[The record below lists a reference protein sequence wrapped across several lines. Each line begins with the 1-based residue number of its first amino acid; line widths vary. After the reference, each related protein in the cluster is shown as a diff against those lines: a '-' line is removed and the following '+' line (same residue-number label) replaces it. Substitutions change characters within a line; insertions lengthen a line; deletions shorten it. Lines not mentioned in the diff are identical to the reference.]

1 MAENSTPATS
11 NGGEVKAEA
20 PKVREHLKAAGAAAV
35 EALRENASSAAD
47 TARSAAETARS
58 RARGATDW
66 ARSRVSDLQ
75 DRVEKRPQSTALMAL
90 GIGVVAG
97 FLLGAIL
104 RGGRER

>member
-1 MAENSTPATS
+1 MAENATPATS

-20 PKVREHLKAAGAAAV
+20 SRVRDHLKAAGTAAV
-35 EALRENASSAAD
+35 DAIRENASSVAE
-47 TARSAAETARS
+47 TARSATETARS

-66 ARSRVSDLQ
+66 ARSRVSDIQ
-75 DRVEKRPQSTALMAL
+75 ERVEKRPQSAALMAL